1 MLKRLGFLMI
11 CLLAI
16 VWPLPSLATDLV
28 DAYKDAMQNDPTF
41 KNAEA
46 LYLATREIVP
56 IKASVL
62 LPQLTSTA
70 SVQRA
75 HLVEEFS
82 PPPLKVKFDQ
92 TTSQYQVSLNQAIF
106 NLAAW
111 QSVAL
116 ANDQVKQAFANYN
129 AAAQDL
135 MFRVSNAYFA
145 VLQAYDTLLATQSQ
159 KNALAQQLRQTEEQF
174 KVGLIA
180 ITGVEQVKANYD
192 TTIAQEIANKNAIA
206 DKLEELRAIT
216 GVFYTHIAG
225 LSSKFPLVS
234 PRPNDINAWARVA
247 AQQNYT
253 LQAATF
259 NMAAA
264 WENIKVQA
272 AGNFPVVVGNASY
285 SYQYQNPAVVT
296 DVFAGKQVVKQAA
309 IGASVNFPI
318 YQGGLIQAETKQ
330 ASFQYAQAAA
340 QRDQTYRNIL
350 TQTRESYLGVMAGI
364 SKVKADK
371 QAIISG
377 QSSVDSTRAAYN
389 VGTATIVDVL
399 QQLTILYSAQSS
411 LATDQYAYIIS
422 TITLKEAAGTLCGK
436 DIVLINTWLGK
447 EINFSA
453 YNFNV
458 ITPAYWSE
466 RDTTPPVTNNQIV
479 PNTQS
484 LAPVAKQ
491 NKPRSVA
498 TKQSMHLQHQKHGLL
513 PSRYA
518 RSRNDGGT
526 SKAKIKQQA
535 HKTPKT
541 IKKTV
546 AHKSTQHKKS
556 AA

>member
-1 MLKRLGFLMI
+1 MLKYLG
-11 CLLAI
+11 CLIFCLFSI
-16 VWPLPSLATDLV
+16 VWPITSLATDLV

-75 HLVEEFS
+75 HVVETFG
-82 PPPLKVKFDQ
+82 PLTSKFDQ
-92 TTSQYQVSLNQAIF
+92 TTSQYQISLNQAIF

-145 VLQAYDTLLATQSQ
+145 VLQAYDTLLATQAQ

-216 GVFYTHIAG
+216 GIFYTHLAG
-225 LSSKFPLVS
+225 LSSRFPLVS
-234 PRPNDINAWARVA
+234 PKPNDINAWVRIA

-253 LQAATF
+253 LKAATF

-272 AGNFPVVVGNASY
+272 AGNFPVVVGNANY
-285 SYQYQNPAVVT
+285 SYQYQNPVELDT
-296 DVFAGKQVVKQAA
+296 VFSGKQVVKQAA

-411 LATDQYAYIIS
+411 LATDQYAYVIS
-422 TITLKEAAGTLCGK
+422 TISLKEAAGTLSGA
-436 DIVLINTWLGK
+436 DIVLINSWLGK
-447 EINFSA
+447 EINFSP

-458 ITPAYWSE
+458 IVPAYWSE
-466 RDTTPPVTNNQIV
+466 RDTTPPIVNNHIA
-479 PNTQS
+479 PNTQTVT
-484 LAPVAKQ
+484 PV
-491 NKPRSVA
+491 
-498 TKQSMHLQHQKHGLL
+498 TKQTKPQTYSKIKSKSTQQAQLHRPKHG
-513 PSRYA
+513 SRSQA
-518 RSRNDGGT
+518 VKRQHSPT
-526 SKAKIKQQA
+526 IAKA
-535 HKTPKT
+535 HKTSKT
-541 IKKTV
+541 NPKTV
-546 AHKSTQHKKS
+546 AHKFSPQNKKNS
-556 AA
+556 V